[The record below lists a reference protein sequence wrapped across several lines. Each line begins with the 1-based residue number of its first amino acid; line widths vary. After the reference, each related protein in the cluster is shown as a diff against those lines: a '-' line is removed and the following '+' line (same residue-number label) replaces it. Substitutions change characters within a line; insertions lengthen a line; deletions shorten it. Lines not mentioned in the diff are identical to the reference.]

1 MSDAADRLWKVI
13 EPYLAAEHVELD
25 DIEVLGTAGA
35 SILRVTV
42 DVAPTDGSDAVDG
55 DETVGV
61 DRIARISR
69 GISRLL
75 DEHDPIDGS
84 YTLEV
89 SSPGLERKLR
99 RPRHY
104 EKAIGREVRVKSRA
118 PYNGNRVHRGV
129 LTAADEDGFTVV
141 VPITEGGGDGTAG
154 VDGGDEGDER
164 TFSYEDV
171 ASARTVFVWEKSK
184 PGNRQ

>member
-1 MSDAADRLWKVI
+1 MSDAAGRLWKVI

-35 SILRVTV
+35 SILRVTI
-42 DVAPTDGSDAVDG
+42 DVAADGAGDGAGDSGIDA
-55 DETVGV
+55 EATVGV

-75 DEHDPIDGS
+75 DEDDPIDGS

-104 EKAIGREVRVKSRA
+104 EKSIGREVRVKTRA
-118 PYNGNRVHRGV
+118 PVNGDRVHRGV
-129 LTAADEDGFTVV
+129 LRAADGDGFTVT
-141 VPITEGGGDGTAG
+141 VPEPDGGG
-154 VDGGDEGDER
+154 EGEDR
-164 TFSYEDV
+164 AFAYEDV
-171 ASARTVFVWEKSK
+171 ASARTVFVWEKIK